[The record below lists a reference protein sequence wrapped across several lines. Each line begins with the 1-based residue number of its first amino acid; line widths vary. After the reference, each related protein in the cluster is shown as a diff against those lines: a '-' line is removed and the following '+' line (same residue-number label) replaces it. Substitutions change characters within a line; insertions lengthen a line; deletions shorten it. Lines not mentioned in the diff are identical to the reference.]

1 MQINHDFHIHTN
13 LSLCAARTVTAQHYI
28 DKANELGLDKIGFSN
43 HMWDEKIQPCLND
56 FYETQSIPYNLKLKE
71 ELKTLDN
78 KGVKIYFGAE
88 AEFHPV
94 YGVALTEENAEKFD
108 YIIVPN
114 SHTHMTMDKSLYEP
128 YQKHVDFMVEAYKK
142 ILKSPVSRYILS
154 MAPRCVAGSCRPY
167 DKSEKGEKSM
177 ANQVTNYKCPACTGP
192 LRFDS
197 ATGKLQCD
205 FCGSSYEVAEIEK
218 LYAEKDAQAAGA
230 FRQAEEQA
238 AADGEWASAS
248 GSDWGADAEKLRVYS
263 CPSCGAEL
271 ICDET
276 TSATSC
282 PYCGNNTIVPGQ
294 FSGAL
299 KPDYVLPFKLDKAAA
314 VAALKKHYGGKKLLP
329 RAFSNENHI
338 EEVKGVYVPFWLY
351 DGSAEVDVRCHGTK
365 VSGYSTARENV
376 TVTNHYDVRRA
387 GTVRFERVPVDA
399 SSKMPDDHMDAIEPF
414 DYKELKPFSTAY
426 LPGFLADKYDV
437 SVQDCADRAD
447 SRCETSAVE
456 LMEQDA
462 RGDYTSCTVES
473 QNVTLHRG
481 KVHYALMPVWLLST
495 KWNGKSF
502 LFAMNGQTG
511 KLVGDLPLD
520 KGLYWKHFAAITGLC
535 MLGVMAAGLLLS
547 L

>member
-1 MQINHDFHIHTN
+1 
-13 LSLCAARTVTAQHYI
+13 
-28 DKANELGLDKIGFSN
+28 
-43 HMWDEKIQPCLND
+43 
-56 FYETQSIPYNLKLKE
+56 
-71 ELKTLDN
+71 
-78 KGVKIYFGAE
+78 
-88 AEFHPV
+88 
-94 YGVALTEENAEKFD
+94 
-108 YIIVPN
+108 
-114 SHTHMTMDKSLYEP
+114 
-128 YQKHVDFMVEAYKK
+128 
-142 ILKSPVSRYILS
+142 
-154 MAPRCVAGSCRPY
+154 
-167 DKSEKGEKSM
+167 M

-238 AADGEWASAS
+238 AADGEWTSAS

-329 RAFSNENHI
+329 KAFSNENHI

-399 SSKMPDDHMDAIEPF
+399 SSKMPDDHMDALSMAERDFQMLAHGDTANAAFTDYGKYIMQDEFLDNFREDDWYGGFADYIAACGRYLEANANGAPIDVEP
-414 DYKELKPFSTAY
+414 
-426 LPGFLADKYDV
+426 AD
-437 SVQDCADRAD
+437 
-447 SRCETSAVE
+447 ETEEEYEPLSF
-456 LMEQDA
+456 
-462 RGDYTSCTVES
+462 GDK
-473 QNVTLHRG
+473 LFFA
-481 KVHYALMPVWLLST
+481 ALMAFRF
-495 KWNGKSF
+495 G
-502 LFAMNGQTG
+502 
-511 KLVGDLPLD
+511 LPL
-520 KGLYWKHFAAITGLC
+520 GLIVAFIVCAVYKRQLKSVRRATEAARYTVSGGAEITAREDRFTHTTEVRTPIKTESDDHDSGPSFS
-535 MLGVMAAGLLLS
+535 GGTTVNSGGFS
-547 L
+547 HSGGKF

>member
-1 MQINHDFHIHTN
+1 MDCRLRQRLGRGRGKAARLFLPELRRGADLRRDDQRDLLPLLRQQHHRARAVQRRAQAR
-13 LSLCAARTVTAQHYI
+13 LCAA
-28 DKANELGLDKIGFSN
+28 
-43 HMWDEKIQPCLND
+43 
-56 FYETQSIPYNLKLKE
+56 
-71 ELKTLDN
+71 
-78 KGVKIYFGAE
+78 
-88 AEFHPV
+88 
-94 YGVALTEENAEKFD
+94 
-108 YIIVPN
+108 
-114 SHTHMTMDKSLYEP
+114 
-128 YQKHVDFMVEAYKK
+128 
-142 ILKSPVSRYILS
+142 
-154 MAPRCVAGSCRPY
+154 
-167 DKSEKGEKSM
+167 
-177 ANQVTNYKCPACTGP
+177 
-192 LRFDS
+192 
-197 ATGKLQCD
+197 
-205 FCGSSYEVAEIEK
+205 
-218 LYAEKDAQAAGA
+218 
-230 FRQAEEQA
+230 
-238 AADGEWASAS
+238 
-248 GSDWGADAEKLRVYS
+248 
-263 CPSCGAEL
+263 
-271 ICDET
+271 
-276 TSATSC
+276 
-282 PYCGNNTIVPGQ
+282 
-294 FSGAL
+294 
-299 KPDYVLPFKLDKAAA
+299 FKLDKAAA

-329 RAFSNENHI
+329 KAFSNENHI

-473 QNVTLHRG
+473 RNVTLHRG

-502 LFAMNGQTG
+502 LFAMDGQTG

-535 MLGVMAAGLLLS
+535 ILGVMAAGLLLS

>member
-1 MQINHDFHIHTN
+1 
-13 LSLCAARTVTAQHYI
+13 
-28 DKANELGLDKIGFSN
+28 
-43 HMWDEKIQPCLND
+43 
-56 FYETQSIPYNLKLKE
+56 
-71 ELKTLDN
+71 
-78 KGVKIYFGAE
+78 
-88 AEFHPV
+88 
-94 YGVALTEENAEKFD
+94 
-108 YIIVPN
+108 
-114 SHTHMTMDKSLYEP
+114 
-128 YQKHVDFMVEAYKK
+128 
-142 ILKSPVSRYILS
+142 
-154 MAPRCVAGSCRPY
+154 
-167 DKSEKGEKSM
+167 M

-238 AADGEWASAS
+238 AADGEWTSAS

-329 RAFSNENHI
+329 KAFSNENHI

-437 SVQDCADRAD
+437 SVQDCADRA
-447 SRCETSAVE
+447 
-456 LMEQDA
+456 
-462 RGDYTSCTVES
+462 
-473 QNVTLHRG
+473 
-481 KVHYALMPVWLLST
+481 
-495 KWNGKSF
+495 
-502 LFAMNGQTG
+502 
-511 KLVGDLPLD
+511 
-520 KGLYWKHFAAITGLC
+520 AA
-535 MLGVMAAGLLLS
+535 AAKRAPWS
-547 L
+547 

>member
-1 MQINHDFHIHTN
+1 
-13 LSLCAARTVTAQHYI
+13 
-28 DKANELGLDKIGFSN
+28 
-43 HMWDEKIQPCLND
+43 
-56 FYETQSIPYNLKLKE
+56 
-71 ELKTLDN
+71 
-78 KGVKIYFGAE
+78 
-88 AEFHPV
+88 
-94 YGVALTEENAEKFD
+94 
-108 YIIVPN
+108 
-114 SHTHMTMDKSLYEP
+114 
-128 YQKHVDFMVEAYKK
+128 
-142 ILKSPVSRYILS
+142 
-154 MAPRCVAGSCRPY
+154 
-167 DKSEKGEKSM
+167 M

-238 AADGEWASAS
+238 AADGEWTSAS

-329 RAFSNENHI
+329 KAFSNEDHI

-399 SSKMPDDHMDAIEPF
+399 SSKMPDDHMDALSMAERDFQMLAHGDTANAAFTDYGKYIMQDEFLDNFREDDWYGGFADYIAACGRYLEANANGAPIDVEPSDETEEEYEPLSF
-414 DYKELKPFSTAY
+414 
-426 LPGFLADKYDV
+426 GDKLFF
-437 SVQDCADRAD
+437 A
-447 SRCETSAVE
+447 
-456 LMEQDA
+456 
-462 RGDYTSCTVES
+462 
-473 QNVTLHRG
+473 
-481 KVHYALMPVWLLST
+481 ALMAFRF
-495 KWNGKSF
+495 G
-502 LFAMNGQTG
+502 
-511 KLVGDLPLD
+511 LPL
-520 KGLYWKHFAAITGLC
+520 GLIVAFIVCAVYKRQLKSVRRATEAARYTVSGGAEITAREDRFTHTTEVRTPIKTESDDHDSGPSFS
-535 MLGVMAAGLLLS
+535 GGTTVNSGGFS
-547 L
+547 HSGGKF

>member
-1 MQINHDFHIHTN
+1 
-13 LSLCAARTVTAQHYI
+13 
-28 DKANELGLDKIGFSN
+28 
-43 HMWDEKIQPCLND
+43 
-56 FYETQSIPYNLKLKE
+56 
-71 ELKTLDN
+71 
-78 KGVKIYFGAE
+78 
-88 AEFHPV
+88 
-94 YGVALTEENAEKFD
+94 
-108 YIIVPN
+108 
-114 SHTHMTMDKSLYEP
+114 
-128 YQKHVDFMVEAYKK
+128 
-142 ILKSPVSRYILS
+142 
-154 MAPRCVAGSCRPY
+154 
-167 DKSEKGEKSM
+167 M

-205 FCGSSYEVAEIEK
+205 FCGSSYEVAEVEK

-329 RAFSNENHI
+329 KAFSNENHI

-437 SVQDCADRAD
+437 SVQDCAERAD

-456 LMEQDA
+456 PSDETEEEYEPLSF
-462 RGDYTSCTVES
+462 GDK
-473 QNVTLHRG
+473 LFFA
-481 KVHYALMPVWLLST
+481 ALMAFRF
-495 KWNGKSF
+495 G
-502 LFAMNGQTG
+502 
-511 KLVGDLPLD
+511 LPL
-520 KGLYWKHFAAITGLC
+520 GLIVAFIVCAVYKRQLKSVRRATEAARYTVSGGAEITAREDRFTHTTEVRTPIKTESDDHDSGPSFS
-535 MLGVMAAGLLLS
+535 GGTTVNSGGFS
-547 L
+547 HSGGKF